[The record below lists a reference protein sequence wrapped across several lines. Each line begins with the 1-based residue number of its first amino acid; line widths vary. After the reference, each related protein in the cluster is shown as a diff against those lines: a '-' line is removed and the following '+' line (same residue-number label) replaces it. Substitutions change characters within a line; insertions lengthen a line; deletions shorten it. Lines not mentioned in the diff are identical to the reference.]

1 MSIRL
6 DLQMFAE
13 GDPNDT
19 TSTGAGGEEQS
30 LSGFEQFEDLYNNGL
45 QNDDNT
51 GAEDDVSEETD
62 ADTEDN
68 NNPTGTDEQVNSQTQ
83 QHPWKN
89 QYNAQQAAQRRR
101 QEEAQRVQRER
112 DAVYAQI
119 YAGQVN
125 PYTNKPIQ
133 SEQDYQEYVRQYTQ
147 EQLQQAGIDQNVV
160 QQAVNADPRVQQAA
174 AIIQQ
179 QQVFQAQQAQ
189 LQQTQQFQA
198 ALQNIQQFDSSV
210 KGFEDIINNPHF
222 AEIEQM
228 WKKGYSLDDAY
239 YLANRSELTQKRQAA
254 AKQQVINQAT
264 GKQHLKPTGN
274 NGAGDDVQ
282 VPADLMA
289 MYREMNPKATDADI
303 RKNYAKF
310 QKSLR

>member
-13 GDPNDT
+13 GDPNG
-19 TSTGAGGEEQS
+19 TSDIGAEEQS
-30 LSGFEQFEDLYNNGL
+30 LGGYEQFEGLYNNGL
-45 QNDDNT
+45 QD
-51 GAEDDVSEETD
+51 EDTD
-62 ADTEDN
+62 ADETTD
-68 NNPTGTDEQVNSQTQ
+68 TGADDTDADADGNTDIDTQ
-83 QHPWKN
+83 AQQQPWKN

-228 WKKGYSLDDAY
+228 WQKGYSLDDAY
-239 YLANRSELTQKRQAA
+239 YLANRSELTQKKQAA

>member
-19 TSTGAGGEEQS
+19 TSTGVGGEEQS
-30 LSGFEQFEDLYNNGL
+30 LSGFEQFEQLYNNP
-45 QNDDNT
+45 
-51 GAEDDVSEETD
+51 AEDDPEGEDD
-62 ADTEDN
+62 AVN
-68 NNPTGTDEQVNSQTQ
+68 NDSDDSLGGDDDSADGGDEQNQ
-83 QHPWKN
+83 QEQQPWKN

>member
-13 GDPNDT
+13 GDQNDT

-30 LSGFEQFEDLYNNGL
+30 LSGFEQFEGLYNNGL
-45 QNDDNT
+45 QD
-51 GAEDDVSEETD
+51 EDTD
-62 ADTEDN
+62 ADETTD
-68 NNPTGTDEQVNSQTQ
+68 TGADDTDADADGNTDIDTQ
-83 QHPWKN
+83 AQQQPWKN

-119 YAGQVN
+119 YAGQIN

>member
-1 MSIRL
+1 MSIKL
-6 DLQMFAE
+6 NLQMFAE
-13 GDPNDT
+13 GNVNDT
-19 TSTGAGGEEQS
+19 GAETGAEEQS
-30 LSGFEQFEDLYNNGL
+30 LGGYEQFEQLYNNP
-45 QNDDNT
+45 
-51 GAEDDVSEETD
+51 AEDDPEGEDD
-62 ADTEDN
+62 AVN
-68 NNPTGTDEQVNSQTQ
+68 NDSDDSLGGDDDSADGGDEQNQ
-83 QHPWKN
+83 QEQQPWKN

>member
-1 MSIRL
+1 MSIKL

-13 GDPNDT
+13 GDPNG
-19 TSTGAGGEEQS
+19 TSDTGAEEQS
-30 LSGFEQFEDLYNNGL
+30 LGGYEQFEELYNNGL
-45 QNDDNT
+45 QDEDVDTDETTDT
-51 GAEDDVSEETD
+51 GADDTD
-62 ADTEDN
+62 ADADSN
-68 NNPTGTDEQVNSQTQ
+68 TDIDTQ
-83 QHPWKN
+83 AQQQPWKN

-119 YAGQVN
+119 YAGQIN

-189 LQQTQQFQA
+189 MQQKQQFQT

-210 KGFEDIINNPHF
+210 KGFEDIINNSHF
-222 AEIEQM
+222 AEIEQKLSRNG
-228 WKKGYSLDDAY
+228 KKAI
-239 YLANRSELTQKRQAA
+239 AWRMPIIWLTK
-254 AKQQVINQAT
+254 T
-264 GKQHLKPTGN
+264 SWH
-274 NGAGDDVQ
+274 
-282 VPADLMA
+282 
-289 MYREMNPKATDADI
+289 
-303 RKNYAKF
+303 RKNR
-310 QKSLR
+310 LRSNSR

>member
-1 MSIRL
+1 MSIKL

-13 GDPNDT
+13 GDPDDT
-19 TSTGAGGEEQS
+19 SDTGAEEQS
-30 LSGFEQFEDLYNNGL
+30 LGGYEQFEELYNNGL
-45 QNDDNT
+45 QDEDVDTDETTDT
-51 GAEDDVSEETD
+51 GADDTD
-62 ADTEDN
+62 ADADSN
-68 NNPTGTDEQVNSQTQ
+68 TDIDTQ
-83 QHPWKN
+83 AQQQPWKN

-119 YAGQVN
+119 YAGQIN

-179 QQVFQAQQAQ
+179 QQAFQAQQVQ
-189 LQQTQQFQA
+189 MQQKQQFQT

-222 AEIEQM
+222 AEIEQK
-228 WKKGYSLDDAY
+228 WQKGYSLEDAY
-239 YLANRSELTQKRQAA
+239 YLANKNELAQKKQAA

>member
-1 MSIRL
+1 MSIKL

-13 GDPNDT
+13 GDPDDT
-19 TSTGAGGEEQS
+19 SDTGAEEQS
-30 LSGFEQFEDLYNNGL
+30 LGGYEQFEELYNNGL
-45 QNDDNT
+45 QDEDVDTDETTDT
-51 GAEDDVSEETD
+51 GADDTD
-62 ADTEDN
+62 ADADSN
-68 NNPTGTDEQVNSQTQ
+68 TDIDTQ
-83 QHPWKN
+83 AQQQPWKN

-119 YAGQVN
+119 YAGQIN

-179 QQVFQAQQAQ
+179 QQAFQAQQVQ
-189 LQQTQQFQA
+189 MQQKQQFQA
-198 ALQNIQQFDSSV
+198 SLQVIQQFDSNV
-210 KGFEDIINNPHF
+210 RTFEDIINNPHF
-222 AEIEQM
+222 AEIEQK
-228 WKKGYSLDDAY
+228 WQKGYSLEDAY
-239 YLANRSELTQKRQAA
+239 YLANKNELAQKRQAA

>member
-1 MSIRL
+1 MSMKL

-19 TSTGAGGEEQS
+19 SNTGEGAEEQS
-30 LSGFEQFEDLYNNGL
+30 LSGYEQFEDLYNNGL
-45 QNDDNT
+45 PNDDDAGADDDGSEEIGMDPEGNTDPT
-51 GAEDDVSEETD
+51 GA
-62 ADTEDN
+62 A
-68 NNPTGTDEQVNSQTQ
+68 EQVNAQAQ
-83 QHPWKN
+83 QPWKN
-89 QYNAQQAAQRRR
+89 QYNAEQAAQRRR

-228 WKKGYSLDDAY
+228 WQKGYSLDDAY

>member
-1 MSIRL
+1 M
-6 DLQMFAE
+6 
-13 GDPNDT
+13 
-19 TSTGAGGEEQS
+19 
-30 LSGFEQFEDLYNNGL
+30 
-45 QNDDNT
+45 
-51 GAEDDVSEETD
+51 
-62 ADTEDN
+62 
-68 NNPTGTDEQVNSQTQ
+68 
-83 QHPWKN
+83 
-89 QYNAQQAAQRRR
+89 
-101 QEEAQRVQRER
+101 
-112 DAVYAQI
+112 
-119 YAGQVN
+119 
-125 PYTNKPIQ
+125 
-133 SEQDYQEYVRQYTQ
+133 
-147 EQLQQAGIDQNVV
+147 V